1 MTFDELNDYME
12 EAYGSLKLSDIA
24 RELGVTPQVVSNWK
38 ARNQVPYKYFKEIKS
53 KIDRDNIDKKTNS
66 YEFFNYDFEN
76 ESRIISILDII
87 GFLYITISKYKKS
100 VFIIPLIVFTLAFLY
115 VRFFIE
121 PVYKSSAKLLP
132 TTSKSQIGGIASQ
145 LGINLG
151 TENNDISSAKLYP
164 DMIRSRTLSKKVL
177 NKNISFMIGDSA
189 INKKLI
195 DFFVP
200 KIEISNSLSPNEI
213 KNKKQRR
220 IESGIRK
227 LKSVVDINYS
237 RVNPLIGIEVKINNP
252 YVAKSI
258 VDLVIESLNDVQ
270 NSIKLGKV
278 KEKRFFLENKMAELD
293 KDLKFTEED
302 LKDFRERNRSINSS
316 PGLLLIQ
323 ERKQRDI
330 SILTQIY
337 ISLKQQYE
345 QTLIEEIEGSSMFI
359 VLDHAEVP
367 LKKIGP
373 NPRKTAL
380 LLTLFLTLLLITSLA
395 AKDWLYNNW
404 NDISK
409 KLKLR

>member
-1 MTFDELNDYME
+1 
-12 EAYGSLKLSDIA
+12 
-24 RELGVTPQVVSNWK
+24 WK

-220 IESGIRK
+220 I
-227 LKSVVDINYS
+227 
-237 RVNPLIGIEVKINNP
+237 
-252 YVAKSI
+252 
-258 VDLVIESLNDVQ
+258 
-270 NSIKLGKV
+270 
-278 KEKRFFLENKMAELD
+278 
-293 KDLKFTEED
+293 
-302 LKDFRERNRSINSS
+302 
-316 PGLLLIQ
+316 
-323 ERKQRDI
+323 
-330 SILTQIY
+330 
-337 ISLKQQYE
+337 
-345 QTLIEEIEGSSMFI
+345 
-359 VLDHAEVP
+359 
-367 LKKIGP
+367 
-373 NPRKTAL
+373 
-380 LLTLFLTLLLITSLA
+380 
-395 AKDWLYNNW
+395 
-404 NDISK
+404 
-409 KLKLR
+409 